1 MTDLI
6 TARDVSKAYGDLQV
20 LEGINLDVHEGEIL
34 GIIGPSGS
42 GKSTLLRLLDL
53 IEPAT
58 AGEIMVFGVSA
69 RAEPARWLELRRRMG
84 MLFQKP
90 IVFNASVY
98 QNVALGLQYRRLD
111 RAETERRVKAAL
123 DAVGLSQYIGSKA
136 RDLSGGEQQR
146 VALSRVLV
154 TEPEVLFLDEP
165 TANLDPTST
174 ATIEKIVRRLNR
186 EKGTTVVMNTHNLL
200 QGQRLSSRVAVMIDG
215 TVVQTGPPKE
225 VFQAPRSR
233 AIATFVGIEN
243 ILRGRV
249 LSRGEDPIE
258 REDLTEVE
266 VAGHTILSKTIP
278 PAGTDEVDVLI
289 RGEDIDLLREAPAGP
304 PLRNRLPGRI
314 TGIESIGPY
323 VRMVVDCTGF
333 SLTVG
338 MTARLAAE
346 REFDMDM
353 EALVAFR
360 PRVVHLLPAATLQ

>member
-6 TARDVSKAYGDLQV
+6 TARDVTRAYGEQQV
-20 LEGINLDVHEGEIL
+20 LKGIDLDVREGEIL

-53 IEPAT
+53 IEPPT
-58 AGEIMVFGVSA
+58 SGELSVFGVDA
-69 RAEPARWLELRRRMG
+69 VRETGRWLALRRRMG

-90 IVFNASVY
+90 IVFNTSVY

-111 RAETERRVKAAL
+111 RTETERRVKAAL
-123 DAVGLSQYIGSKA
+123 DAVGLSQYITSKA

-154 TEPEVLFLDEP
+154 TEPEILFLDEP

-174 ATIEKIVRRLNR
+174 ATIERIVRGLNR
-186 EKGTTVVMNTHNLL
+186 EKGTTVVMNTHDLL
-200 QGQRLSSRVAVMIDG
+200 QGQRLSNRVAVMIDG
-215 TVVQTGPPKE
+215 ALAQTGPPKE
-225 VFQAPRSR
+225 VFRAPRSR
-233 AIATFVGIEN
+233 AIATCVGIEN

-249 LSRGEDPIE
+249 LSRREDPTE

-278 PAGTDEVDVLI
+278 SAGTDEVDVLI

-314 TGIESIGPY
+314 TSIESIGPY
-323 VRMVVDCTGF
+323 VRMEVDCTGF
-333 SLTVG
+333 SLSVG
-338 MTARLAAE
+338 MTARLAGE
-346 REFDMDM
+346 REFDTEM

-360 PRVVHLLPAATLQ
+360 PRAVHLLPAETLR